1 MIAKVRDLVQRNLL
15 VKVISLLT
23 AIVLWLV
30 VMNDQNPSIENNYT
44 IPIIV
49 EDVPSGYKITYSDDH
64 VRIRVK
70 GPRANFV
77 DHDSSDFK
85 ARLSLANLKEGSH
98 DVKVEVIC
106 PQGFDLLEAT
116 PPTVAVFMDPFMEKQ
131 FRADLTVTGSPASG
145 KTVADIE
152 QDNAMVTVVGP
163 KSAVETV
170 ESVVGYIGLTGNE
183 EDFDLTVPLK
193 ALDADGE
200 EVSKVRIHP
209 ASTQVHVTLA
219 RGLSKKIVKVNPVLG
234 NPVSGYEVRNVIVVP
249 AQVEIAGDEKVIGK
263 LASISTETI
272 PLESTAD
279 IKRTVRLQVP
289 AGVTITNP
297 EVVVSLDIEPVGQK
311 AKTANPAAKADKEL

>member
-116 PPTVAVFMDPFMEKQ
+116 PPAITVMMDPFTEKQ
-131 FRADLTVTGSPASG
+131 YRTTLTVTGAPANG

-152 QDNAMVTVVGP
+152 KDNAMATVVGP
-163 KSAVETV
+163 KSAVDTV

-193 ALDADGE
+193 ALDEDGN
-200 EVSKVRIHP
+200 EVGNVRIHP

-219 RGLSKKIVKVNPVLG
+219 RGLSKKVVKVNPVLG
-234 NPVSGYEVRNVIVVP
+234 NAAPGYEVRSVMAVP
-249 AQVEIAGDEKVIGK
+249 AQVEIAGDEKVISK
-263 LASISTETI
+263 LTSISTETI
-272 PLESTAD
+272 PLESTDD
-279 IKRTVRLQVP
+279 IKRTARLRLP

-297 EVVVSLDIEPVGQK
+297 EVVVSVDIEPVGKKPQ
-311 AKTANPAAKADKEL
+311 AADQAAKSDDKS